1 MNREIWSGGD
11 NGGTSKPHGLDIN
24 SLQLGDARKTGDDRV
39 ANTLLQKMRHATLD
53 ANLTPKEGEQLG
65 QLEAAIVKPD
75 PNKVAQLVKDA
86 NSGDRASAERVLTAL
101 AEALTSVGIG
111 NRVSGDAQDGF
122 RLSLF
127 QGGTA
132 TEPARYVMTFNP
144 DGQITHPD
152 RQTTSM
158 SSQFPVSMR
167 SGDMSGARY
176 AVNEPARRNYAG
188 AFMPATAGRPLA
200 TQAEIPPG
208 PTAFMQKLRKSI
220 ST

>member
-1 MNREIWSGGD
+1 MRRNPDGRVSMNREIWSGGD

-86 NSGDRASAERVLTAL
+86 NSGDR
-101 AEALTSVGIG
+101 
-111 NRVSGDAQDGF
+111 VSGDAQDGF

-167 SGDMSGARY
+167 SGDMSGA
-176 AVNEPARRNYAG
+176 
-188 AFMPATAGRPLA
+188 
-200 TQAEIPPG
+200 
-208 PTAFMQKLRKSI
+208 
-220 ST
+220 